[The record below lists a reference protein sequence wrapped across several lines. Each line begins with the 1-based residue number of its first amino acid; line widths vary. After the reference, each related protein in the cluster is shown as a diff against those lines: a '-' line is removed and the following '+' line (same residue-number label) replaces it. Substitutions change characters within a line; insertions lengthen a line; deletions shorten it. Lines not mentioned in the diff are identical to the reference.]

1 MQLQQRDFGIAD
13 ASKGGSTV
21 GGGACSSGF
30 GRINIIIGTSKK
42 PQQQPQQQPHHQQK
56 KQQQHQQQQ
65 QQQQQQLQEDHHVV
79 QVKYECPL
87 CDQLLPSINAAR
99 MHIDE
104 HYPRDSPF
112 CPVTECGKRF
122 SHPNSVRNH
131 MRTKHSRQ
139 WDIMKQIKWCI
150 Q

>member
-1 MQLQQRDFGIAD
+1 MQLQQRDFGIPD

-21 GGGACSSGF
+21 GGGDAGGGGASSSGF
-30 GRINIIIGTSKK
+30 GRINIIIAASKNP
-42 PQQQPQQQPHHQQK
+42 PQQQRE
-56 KQQQHQQQQ
+56 QQQHQQQQ
-65 QQQQQQLQEDHHVV
+65 QQQKQLQGPSQLV

-104 HYPRDSPF
+104 HYPRDSPY
-112 CPVTECGKRF
+112 CPVAECRKRF

-139 WDIMKQIKWCI
+139 WDIMKQIKWCL
-150 Q
+150 